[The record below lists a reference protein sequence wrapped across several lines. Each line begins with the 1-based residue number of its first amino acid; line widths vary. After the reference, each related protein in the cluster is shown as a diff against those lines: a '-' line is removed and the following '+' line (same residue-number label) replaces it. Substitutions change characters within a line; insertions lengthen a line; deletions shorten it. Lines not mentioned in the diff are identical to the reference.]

1 MGLAICG
8 RDYPRFRIAQETS
21 PLRNSP
27 GQGCRDFIG
36 DPGCRRAAWVI
47 VQVRIA
53 RGGSMVAM
61 TEDGSEDWQAEP
73 GRSSH
78 TGEAMAQVM
87 KPDIPEAGSFPD
99 ARPWP
104 LQPHK

>member
-1 MGLAICG
+1 
-8 RDYPRFRIAQETS
+8 
-21 PLRNSP
+21 
-27 GQGCRDFIG
+27 
-36 DPGCRRAAWVI
+36 
-47 VQVRIA
+47 
-53 RGGSMVAM
+53 MVAM

-87 KPDIPEAGSFPD
+87 KPDIAEAGPFPD

-104 LQPHK
+104 LQPHKPAADSAARNDVRVAFQARGHGEQGRRCGSQGNHLCAGLRVGQAQSRAL